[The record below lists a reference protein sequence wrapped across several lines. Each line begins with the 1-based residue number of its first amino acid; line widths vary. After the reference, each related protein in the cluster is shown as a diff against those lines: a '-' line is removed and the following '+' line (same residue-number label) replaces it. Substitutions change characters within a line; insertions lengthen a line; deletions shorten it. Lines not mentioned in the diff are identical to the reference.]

1 MRTFSLTPSDWQQL
15 SSADQIELEAYM
27 LWRDQELATI
37 RKGME
42 TTSTDG
48 KRVNKDI
55 TSTILALIEA
65 L

>member
-1 MRTFSLTPSDWQQL
+1 
-15 SSADQIELEAYM
+15 M